1 LTDLP
6 LAGRLDVKELAR
18 GREERTMA
26 NKGWKKP
33 ELIVLVRGRPEE
45 AVLKTCKYS
54 GQSGPDDTGCTSTG
68 PSGKCNANNK
78 S

>member
-1 LTDLP
+1 MTKK
-6 LAGRLDVKELAR
+6 A
-18 GREERTMA
+18 
-26 NKGWKKP
+26 WKKP
-33 ELIVLVRGRPEE
+33 QLIVLVRGRPEE

-54 GQSGPDDTGCTSTG
+54 GQSGPDDTAGCTSTG